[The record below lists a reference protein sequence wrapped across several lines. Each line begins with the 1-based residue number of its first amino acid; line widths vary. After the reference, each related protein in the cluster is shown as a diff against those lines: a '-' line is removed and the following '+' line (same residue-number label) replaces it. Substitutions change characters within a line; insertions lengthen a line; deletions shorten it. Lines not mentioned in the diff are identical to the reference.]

1 MWSLEYLDDS
11 TKIEYR
17 KRFVRLYSEFKSI
30 VIGASQDRT
39 CAIIECYMPDGK
51 FYFRVDDKSVSQA
64 HDRFESNEIADLLSR

>member
-1 MWSLEYLDDS
+1 MWSLEYLDDN
-11 TKIEYR
+11 TIIEYR
-17 KRFVRLYSEFKSI
+17 KRFVRLYPEFRSI

-64 HDRFESNEIADLLSR
+64 YNNLDSADNA